1 MKRIFPH
8 IRDLA
13 IRWDIWSAVFMS
25 LVVFK
30 RDKIEEVEDSLMSIY
45 YEFAVQLQDASFA
58 ELLKITNVLM
68 TSDKLMGLVNGCK
81 VMFFSLVN
89 YLI

>member
-1 MKRIFPH
+1 
-8 IRDLA
+8 
-13 IRWDIWSAVFMS
+13 MS

-45 YEFAVQLQDASFA
+45 YQFAIQLQDASFA
-58 ELLKITNVLM
+58 ELLKITNILM

-81 VMFFSLVN
+81 VNILLLPKN
-89 YLI
+89 LI

>member
-1 MKRIFPH
+1 
-8 IRDLA
+8 
-13 IRWDIWSAVFMS
+13 MS

-45 YEFAVQLQDASFA
+45 YQFAIQLQDASFA
-58 ELLKITNVLM
+58 ELLKITNILM

-81 VMFFSLVN
+81 VKKI
-89 YLI
+89 YLFLENIQLIKISIVCGVKHNSDDHKV

>member
-1 MKRIFPH
+1 
-8 IRDLA
+8 
-13 IRWDIWSAVFMS
+13 MS

-45 YEFAVQLQDASFA
+45 YQFAIQLQDASFA
-58 ELLKITNVLM
+58 ELLKITNILM

-81 VMFFSLVN
+81 VKNLKLLPKKIS
-89 YLI
+89 I

>member
-1 MKRIFPH
+1 
-8 IRDLA
+8 
-13 IRWDIWSAVFMS
+13 MS

-45 YEFAVQLQDASFA
+45 YQFAIQLQDASFA
-58 ELLKITNVLM
+58 ELLKITNILM

-81 VMFFSLVN
+81 VNILLLPKIFN
-89 YLI
+89 

>member
-1 MKRIFPH
+1 
-8 IRDLA
+8 
-13 IRWDIWSAVFMS
+13 MS

-45 YEFAVQLQDASFA
+45 YQFAIQLQDASFA
-58 ELLKITNVLM
+58 ELLKITNILM

-81 VMFFSLVN
+81 VNILLLPKKV
-89 YLI
+89 